1 MKTINEIRNITA
13 TQEYDK
19 HFWNAMRLK
28 TDSEMAM
35 RDAMDSVTGTYFTP
49 TAGEADLRKVV
60 VRESIIRPLA
70 TNPKKYQGGSVIW
83 AADSRDYASFAPEGA
98 PIPGFDVEEDFTRIR
113 VGSHKIA
120 CLLKLSEE
128 FALDADFDLKE
139 YISEHMGKSFAYA
152 EDKALIC
159 GSGVNEP
166 FGLIHD
172 TEWAEIGTTVSA
184 LTYDAV
190 IDLFFS
196 VKSEYRTYAT
206 WLMNDRT
213 ATVLRKLKDDSGNYL
228 WKSSSTDTILGKPIR
243 ICNELPDIAAG
254 AKPVLFGDFRYY
266 WIVDRSPVSMKALKE
281 RFAMSGRVGY
291 VAFELLDARL
301 VRRDAVKAISIIEES
316 V

>member
-28 TDSEMAM
+28 PDSEMAM
-35 RDAMDSVTGTYFTP
+35 RDAMDSVTGTYFAP
-49 TAGEADLRKVV
+49 TAGEADLRRVV
-60 VRESIIRPLA
+60 IRESIIRPLA
-70 TNPKKYQGGSVIW
+70 TNLKKYQGGSVIW
-83 AADSRDYASFAPEGA
+83 SADSRDYASFVPEGA

-120 CLLKLSEE
+120 
-128 FALDADFDLKE
+128 LDADFDLKK
-139 YISEHMGKSFAYA
+139 YISERMGKSFAYA
-152 EDKALIC
+152 EDKAFIC

-166 FGLIHD
+166 FALIHD
-172 TEWAEIGTTVSA
+172 TEGAEIGTTVSA

-228 WKSSSTDTILGKPIR
+228 WNSSTDTILGKPIR

-254 AKPVLFGDFRYY
+254 ANPVLFGDFRYY

-291 VAFELLDARL
+291 VAFELLDARF
-301 VRRDAVKAISIIEES
+301 VRRDAVKAISVIEES

>member
-19 HFWNAMRLK
+19 HFWNAMRLNP
-28 TDSEMAM
+28 DSEVAM
-35 RDAMDSVTGTYFTP
+35 RDAMDSVTGTYFAP
-49 TAGEADLRKVV
+49 TAGETDLRKVV

-70 TNPKKYQGGSVIW
+70 TNLKKYRGGSVIW
-83 AADSRDYASFAPEGA
+83 AADSHDYASFVPEGA

-128 FALDADFDLKE
+128 FALDADFDLKK
-139 YISEHMGKSFAYA
+139 YISERMGKSFAYA
-152 EDKALIC
+152 EDKAFIC

-166 FGLIHD
+166 FGLLHD
-172 TEWAEIGTTVSA
+172 TEGAKIGTAVSA

-196 VKSEYRTYAT
+196 VKPEYRTHAA

-213 ATVLRKLKDDSGNYL
+213 ATALRKLKDDSGNYL
-228 WKSSSTDTILGKPIR
+228 WNSSTDTVLGKPIR

-301 VRRDAVKAISIIEES
+301 VRRDAVKAISVIEES

>member
-1 MKTINEIRNITA
+1 M
-13 TQEYDK
+13 
-19 HFWNAMRLK
+19 
-28 TDSEMAM
+28 
-35 RDAMDSVTGTYFTP
+35 
-49 TAGEADLRKVV
+49 V

-70 TNPKKYQGGSVIW
+70 TNLKKYQGGSVIW
-83 AADSRDYASFAPEGA
+83 AADSHDYASFVPEGA

-128 FALDADFDLKE
+128 FALDADFDLKK
-139 YISEHMGKSFAYA
+139 YISKRMGKSFAYA
-152 EDKALIC
+152 EDKAFIC

-172 TEWAEIGTTVSA
+172 TEGAEIGTTVSA

-196 VKSEYRTYAT
+196 VKPEYRTHAA

-228 WKSSSTDTILGKPIR
+228 WNSSTDTILGKPIR

-301 VRRDAVKAISIIEES
+301 VRRDAVKAISVIEES